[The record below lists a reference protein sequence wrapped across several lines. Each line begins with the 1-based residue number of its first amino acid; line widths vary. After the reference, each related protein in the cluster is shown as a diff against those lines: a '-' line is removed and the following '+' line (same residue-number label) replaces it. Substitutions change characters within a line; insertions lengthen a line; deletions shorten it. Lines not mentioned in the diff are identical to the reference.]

1 MTKVMYAYNM
11 LILYKNSFYI
21 YNPTLINLKE
31 HISCRIMTVSN
42 EPDCGDAFC
51 DLISKGEESGL

>member
-21 YNPTLINLKE
+21 YNPTLINF
-31 HISCRIMTVSN
+31 SCRIITVITGN
-42 EPDCGDAFC
+42 AFC